1 MESFRDI
8 FWKKINPSGAEFSD
22 RRKHQF
28 QFAKICSG
36 VKCVFLPEASIPPVQ
51 SSASTMHL
59 HHLRY
64 NNKIC
69 VCSPLEAYP
78 AVTIAIV
85 KLQWLSFHFEYF
97 LKLSARVFLF
107 GSFLLVICLTINQWE
122 MLLSER
128 KWHEYLTHLLSS
140 QLTGLLIPSV
150 FTVYSSARDKI
161 NLFASFSII

>member
-1 MESFRDI
+1 ME
-8 FWKKINPSGAEFSD
+8 KINPSGPEFSN

-28 QFAKICSG
+28 QFAKICSD
-36 VKCVFLPEASIPPVQ
+36 VKCVFLPEASIPRCRVQPVPC
-51 SSASTMHL
+51 TL

-69 VCSPLEAYP
+69 ACSRLEVYP
-78 AVTIAIV
+78 AMTIAIV
-85 KLQWLSFHFEYF
+85 KLQWLSFRFEYF

-107 GSFLLVICLTINQWE
+107 GSFLLVIRLTINQWE

-161 NLFASFSII
+161 NLFASLSII